1 MEGEGGE
8 GECLVGRRPKCS
20 ESALGPWC
28 LALSRAAAA
37 PRTLLLQLP
46 IRYGPSVAASLVP
59 PAMPY
64 LLLLLRNEPFPLP
77 SRFLRFRL
85 PITSQLNHSFLHGSL
100 LCTPLHQA
108 RLPCSASLSSEAL
121 TEAVIAC
128 FHDSLM
134 DRSAPTRL

>member
-8 GECLVGRRPKCS
+8 GEWLVGRRRKCS
-20 ESALGPWC
+20 ESALGPWG
-28 LALSRAAAA
+28 LALPRAAAA

-46 IRYGPSVAASLVP
+46 IRCGPSLVP
-59 PAMPY
+59 PAMPFF
-64 LLLLLRNEPFPLP
+64 LLLLRNEPFPLP
-77 SRFLRFRL
+77 SRFMRFPL
-85 PITSQLNHSFLHGSL
+85 PITSQLNHRFLHRGL
-100 LCTPLHQA
+100 LCPPPLHQA
-108 RLPCSASLSSEAL
+108 CLPCSTSLSSEAL